1 MGTLLVGASQPG
13 KWKDTLCIFP
23 AGMEMH
29 SLDVQVERTDPV
41 RYADVPKNA
50 LLMIKPIDC
59 DWAGASRPF
68 LFEDDNEVYWY

>member
-1 MGTLLVGASQPG
+1 
-13 KWKDTLCIFP
+13 
-23 AGMEMH
+23 MEMH